1 MHSYDWAGFFVGF
14 LVVVV
19 LLFIL
24 VCCFFFFPAVFEL
37 NPIN

>member
-19 LLFIL
+19 SLFIL
-24 VCCFFFFPAVFEL
+24 VWFFFPAVFEL

>member
-24 VCCFFFFPAVFEL
+24 VCCFFFPAVFEL